1 MKLRREIIFT
11 ELQPTLDEFKSHIRV
26 TSSDLDGE
34 LSLKLQAA
42 TQRAERYVGM
52 TIARSRF
59 TLSGKFTTSIAI
71 ESYPLISVDSV
82 AVDGLTVPVE
92 NYTADENGLKF
103 KEGVEGSTV
112 EVKYTAGLE
121 QVPFDMKAAILL
133 DAAKLFNNPVDTVE
147 TLAKASE
154 NLLRPFRTW
163 GQERGK

>member
-1 MKLRREIIFT
+1 MPRREIIFT
-11 ELQPTLDEFKSHIRV
+11 ELQPTLAEFKSHIRV

-42 TQRAERYVGM
+42 IQRAERYVGM

-59 TLSGKFTTSIAI
+59 TLSSKFSTVIAI
-71 ESYPLISVDSV
+71 ESYPLNAVDSV
-82 AVDGLTVPVE
+82 AVDGITVPVG
-92 NYTADENGLKF
+92 NYTVDGQSLVF
-103 KEGVEGSTV
+103 KEGITGKAVEIV
-112 EVKYTAGLE
+112 YTAGLE

-147 TLAKASE
+147 TLAKTSE